1 MSQPYSR
8 SEEIIDTTLELVE
21 GRGISRLT
29 TAALARRLGFTE
41 AALYR
46 YYPGKSA
53 ILAATMMRLADEV
66 FLAMAA
72 DLALAP
78 GNPSESAAGQL
89 GAHVRRFTAHQGV
102 LLDLL
107 LTGTTG
113 RDSELRE
120 AGNAFLEEYVCR
132 MAAFFERLAE
142 LGLLSPHERPR
153 ELASMWVCQL
163 LGGFVR
169 SRLTLAGWDPEQHDG
184 YRAFSQR
191 LAAALPA
198 RA

>member
-1 MSQPYSR
+1 MSQPHSR

-21 GRGISRLT
+21 GRGISHLT

-46 YYPGKSA
+46 YYPGKGA
-53 ILAATMMRLADEV
+53 ILAATLMRLADEV

-78 GNPSESAAGQL
+78 GSPSETAAGRL

-107 LTGTTG
+107 LAGATG

-120 AGNAFLEEYVCR
+120 AGNAFLDEYVCR

-142 LGLLSPHERPR
+142 LGLLSPQEQPR

-169 SRLTLAGWDPEQHDG
+169 CRLTLDGWDPEQHEG
-184 YRAFSQR
+184 YRAFGQR